1 MATELTEAD
10 RMAEPTLGASAIR
23 RSSPLI
29 WLVLALGCVLV
40 VNGAML
46 WFFHDHFWYAPDD
59 GNYAHVA
66 QRIVAG
72 EVLNLQIQDVHAGYI
87 NFVNAAAFR
96 VFGLDLLSLR
106 YPLVFI
112 AFSQAVLIFVLFYR
126 SGHRSLA
133 VGAAIAINALG
144 LVQFLN
150 PTANWYSLFLVVL
163 IACTLHWIPRDSSY
177 RLLTVGL
184 LLGTLVLFRQLSG
197 VLVAMGV
204 FSYLLIEISDKTDR
218 LSLRRGILGRS
229 LIAITALGLG
239 FYLFRAT
246 DLTGLVLFGFC
257 PLLILVWLFLKT
269 VAPNDRVLKM
279 MGALCLGGFLSSL
292 PLVIYHIA
300 QGSMRSWLNDS
311 VFSALGL
318 TRLDFIEQKLYGRLV
333 FAGIHQMFSMPNV
346 GEFLNGLYWTVLPL
360 LAFINGILV
369 LRLLSRR
376 FEVVKTNFALP
387 VLAVFYGIVSVH
399 FQIPIY
405 LYYTAGLSLA
415 GLLWITADTARLRYV
430 VFSMALLLS
439 AIGIYYHAAQPLSGR
454 FVDIYGGRTIM
465 SLNNQPSSIQR
476 ATLKIDPAEARSY
489 SEILNVIEAE
499 SRPDETIFALP
510 TNAELYFLSGRRNPF
525 RFYNSALGI
534 GGTADFEYVKETII
548 NRPPKLVIYRPDD
561 KYNTTYSREII
572 RLVSERYDFLA
583 NVSGFDVYRARQ
595 N

>member
-10 RMAEPTLGASAIR
+10 RIAEPTVGASAIR
-23 RSSPLI
+23 RPLVR
-29 WLVLALGCVLV
+29 LVLALGCVLV
-40 VNGAML
+40 VNGSIL

-96 VFGLDLLSLR
+96 VFGLNLLSLR

-112 AFSQAVLIFVLFYR
+112 AFVQAVLIFILFYR
-126 SGHRSLA
+126 SRHRSLA
-133 VGAAIAINALG
+133 IGAAIAINALG

-177 RLLTVGL
+177 RLLTVGF

-197 VLVAMGV
+197 VIVAMGV
-204 FSYLLIEISDKTDR
+204 LSYLLIEIGEKTDR

-239 FYLFRAT
+239 FYLFRTT
-246 DLTGLVLFGFC
+246 DLIGLVLFGFC
-257 PLLILVWLFLKT
+257 PLLILVWLFVKT
-269 VAPNDRVLKM
+269 VAPDDRVLKM
-279 MGALCLGGFLSSL
+279 MGALYLGGFLSSL
-292 PLVIYHIA
+292 PLVVYHIA
-300 QGSMRSWLNDS
+300 HGSMRSWLNDS

-318 TRLDFIEQKLYGRLV
+318 TRLDFIEQKLYGRLI
-333 FAGIHQMFSMPNV
+333 FAGIHQIFSMPNV

-376 FEVVKTNFALP
+376 FEVVKANFALP

-405 LYYTAGLSLA
+405 LYYTAGFSLA
-415 GLLWITADTARLRYV
+415 GLLWITADSARLKYV
-430 VFSMALLLS
+430 VVSMALLLS

-454 FVDIYGGRTIM
+454 FVDGGRTIM

-489 SEILNVIEAE
+489 SEILNLIEAE

-534 GGTADFEYVKETII
+534 GRAADFEHVKETLI